1 MLLQMGEKLHI
12 VFNEDG
18 YTYGNCVLIDDDIRV
33 VIDSGAGRELAKV
46 QPENVDILINTHHH
60 YDHVRDNKL
69 FTRAQVLL
77 HPVECISIKS
87 IEKVMAIE
95 GWKELMHE
103 DLYGQEPQTKAVE
116 DPYSINEEWRVDG
129 EINDGQ
135 VIDCGST
142 KFVVLHTPG
151 HSKGHCAFYFPDE
164 DLAFLGDICLTKVG
178 PWYGEAH
185 TDPGELIASIDRII
199 ELNPAAVVTS
209 HVNRVFTNPRPALS
223 EYRDRILKREQ
234 RILKQLRESPQTID
248 QLAAKRL
255 IYREHPYLPVLF
267 WEKSMLR
274 NHLERLVKLGLAEE
288 VEEGVFKA
296 V

>member
-1 MLLQMGEKLHI
+1 MLLKRGEKLFI
-12 VFNEDG
+12 VFNEEG
-18 YTYGNCVLIDDDIRV
+18 YTYGNCILVDDDIRL

-46 QPENVDILINTHHH
+46 QPEKVDILINTHHH
-60 YDHVRDNKL
+60 YDHVRGNKF
-69 FTRAQVLL
+69 FTRAQILL
-77 HPVECISIKS
+77 HPVERISIKS
-87 IEKVMAIE
+87 VEKVMAID
-95 GWKELMHE
+95 GWNQLMPQ
-103 DLYGQEPQTKAVE
+103 DLYNRERVEEGVEPNSLT
-116 DPYSINEEWRVDG
+116 EEWRVDG

-142 KFVVLHTPG
+142 KFMVLHTPG
-151 HSKGHCAFYFPDE
+151 HFKGHCAFYFPEE

-209 HVNRVFTNPRPALS
+209 HVNQIVDNPRPVLR

-248 QLAAKRL
+248 QLAEKHL
-255 IYREHPYLPVLF
+255 IYREHPSMPVLF
-267 WEKSMLR
+267 WEKSMIR
-274 NHLERLVKLGLAEE
+274 NPLERLVKLGLAEE
-288 VEEGVFKA
+288 LDEGVFKA

>member
-1 MLLQMGEKLHI
+1 MLLKRGEKLFI
-12 VFNEDG
+12 VFNEEG
-18 YTYGNCVLIDDDIRV
+18 YTYGNCILVDDDIRL

-46 QPENVDILINTHHH
+46 QPEKVDILINTHHH
-60 YDHVRDNKL
+60 YDHVRGNKF
-69 FTRAQVLL
+69 FTRAQILL
-77 HPVECISIKS
+77 HPVERISIKS
-87 IEKVMAIE
+87 VEKVMAID
-95 GWKELMHE
+95 GWNQLMPQ
-103 DLYGQEPQTKAVE
+103 DLYNRERVEEGVEPNSLT
-116 DPYSINEEWRVDG
+116 EEWRVDG

-142 KFVVLHTPG
+142 KFMVLHTPG
-151 HSKGHCAFYFPDE
+151 HSKGHCAFYFPEE

-209 HVNRVFTNPRPALS
+209 HVNQIVDNPRPVLR

-248 QLAAKRL
+248 QLAEKHL
-255 IYREHPYLPVLF
+255 IYREHPSMPVLF
-267 WEKSMLR
+267 WEKSMIR

-288 VEEGVFKA
+288 LDEGVFKA

>member
-1 MLLQMGEKLHI
+1 MLLQMGEKLFI

-18 YTYGNCVLIDDDIRV
+18 YTYGNCILVDDDIRV

-46 QPENVDILINTHHH
+46 QPENVDMLINTHHH
-60 YDHVRDNKL
+60 YDHVRGNKL
-69 FTRAQVLL
+69 FTRAQILL
-77 HPVECISIKS
+77 HPVERISIKS
-87 IEKVMAIE
+87 LEKVMAID
-95 GWKELMHE
+95 GWKELMHQ
-103 DLYGQEPQTKAVE
+103 DLYNQERMEEGVDPDAVTE
-116 DPYSINEEWRVDG
+116 QWRVDG

-164 DLAFLGDICLTKVG
+164 DLVFLGDICLTRVG

-185 TDPGELIASIDRII
+185 TDLNEFIASIDRII

-209 HVNRVFTNPRPALS
+209 HVNQVFHNPQAALN

-234 RILKQLRESPQTID
+234 RILQQLRETPQTID
-248 QLAAKRL
+248 QLAAKHL
-255 IYREHPYLPVLF
+255 IYRQHPSLPVVF

-274 NHLERLVKLGLAEE
+274 NHLERMVKLGLVKEL
-288 VEEGVFKA
+288 EEGVFKA
-296 V
+296 I

>member
-1 MLLQMGEKLHI
+1 MLLKRGEKLFI
-12 VFNEDG
+12 VFNEEG
-18 YTYGNCVLIDDDIRV
+18 YTYGNCILVDDDIRL

-46 QPENVDILINTHHH
+46 QPEKVDILINTHHH
-60 YDHVRDNKL
+60 YDHVRGNKF
-69 FTRAQVLL
+69 FTRAQILL
-77 HPVECISIKS
+77 HPVERISIKS
-87 IEKVMAIE
+87 VEKVTAID
-95 GWKELMHE
+95 GWNQLMPQ
-103 DLYGQEPQTKAVE
+103 DLYNRERVEEGVEPNSLT
-116 DPYSINEEWRVDG
+116 EEWRVDG

-142 KFVVLHTPG
+142 KFMVLHTPG
-151 HSKGHCAFYFPDE
+151 HSKGHCAFYFPEE

-209 HVNRVFTNPRPALS
+209 HVNQIVDNPRPVLR

-248 QLAAKRL
+248 QLAEKHL
-255 IYREHPYLPVLF
+255 IYREHPSMPVLF
-267 WEKSMLR
+267 WEKSMIR

-288 VEEGVFKA
+288 LDEGVFKA